1 MQAAGIWR
9 VFLFE
14 RTRILVEKKN
24 IRPLWFWVKIIVL
37 ELSGNLVEKK
47 KGSRKEDSFLQTYY
61 RLDSLYIL
69 INSVFI
75 IL

>member
-1 MQAAGIWR
+1 MQEFGGF
-9 VFLFE
+9 FLFE

-47 KGSRKEDSFLQTYY
+47 EVERKT
-61 RLDSLYIL
+61 
-69 INSVFI
+69 VFCKPTI
-75 IL
+75 G